1 MKIQNY
7 FCKGVCLKL
16 LWRSFCGKIVKNTL
30 SWTYVISDFS
40 GEKIFGKFFKNDY
53 KKEIQKSFGLKKQLK
68 ENEIN
73 YMLRGKTT
81 IVFLIIGLIKEAKYR
96 WVNIFRN
103 QNLLEKE

>member
-1 MKIQNY
+1 MS
-7 FCKGVCLKL
+7 KL
-16 LWRSFCGKIVKNTL
+16 VWRSFCGKIVKNTV

-73 YMLRGKTT
+73 YNKKLKHCWYMNRK
-81 IVFLIIGLIKEAKYR
+81 KY
-96 WVNIFRN
+96 
-103 QNLLEKE
+103 L

>member
-1 MKIQNY
+1 M
-7 FCKGVCLKL
+7 L
-16 LWRSFCGKIVKNTL
+16 LAILVVK
-30 SWTYVISDFS
+30 
-40 GEKIFGKFFKNDY
+40 KFLERFLKNDY

-81 IVFLIIGLIKEAKYR
+81 IVFLIIGLIRETKYR
-96 WVNIFRN
+96 WVNIFQN